1 MSSSIHSRVATPAS
15 DIMFVRECLLGS
27 SSSGGGESGEAIGV
41 RLDGRSI
48 DAYRTFNN
56 SGSSSSGSSDS
67 SENTIHLT
75 RTDDTARCE
84 VHISSSSGGCTRVV
98 AVVRGTVVGMC
109 HTCVSTICHCHG
121 NGVSCIFDCTRP
133 THPTQHTSFSF
144 PFPFPL

>member
-27 SSSGGGESGEAIGV
+27 SSSSSGGGAGGGAIGV
-41 RLDGRSI
+41 RLDGRSV

-56 SGSSSSGSSDS
+56 SGSSSSGSSGSTDS
-67 SENTIHLT
+67 SIHLT

-84 VHISSSSGGCTRVV
+84 VHVSSSSGGCTRVV

-109 HTCVSTICHCHG
+109 HMCVSTVYTVC
-121 NGVSCIFDCTRP
+121 NALLSW
-133 THPTQHTSFSF
+133 SWSW
-144 PFPFPL
+144 